1 MPARPMEFLTRLQ
14 DGALAQW
21 VGGAE
26 TLLAYPTILTL
37 HTIGLS
43 VVVGTCIVID
53 LRLLGIPRGVPL
65 AALQRA
71 PILIWTAFAV
81 NAITGVLLFLPAAE
95 QKAFQT
101 VFHVKLACIAVALV
115 AYVRIRHLV
124 FRNASTLAAPVSS
137 EARAL
142 AIVSLIFW
150 TGATVAGRL
159 MAYIL

>member
-1 MPARPMEFLTRLQ
+1 MVEFLTFLQ
-14 DGALAQW
+14 DSALSQW

-37 HTIGLS
+37 HTLGLS
-43 VVVGTCIVID
+43 IVVGTCIVID

-71 PILIWTAFAV
+71 PLLIWTAFAV
-81 NAITGVLLFLPAAE
+81 NAVTGVLLFLPSAE

-101 VFHVKLACIAVALV
+101 VFHVKLACIALALI

-124 FRNASTLAAPVSS
+124 FRDASTLAGPVPP

-142 AIVSLIFW
+142 AVVSLLFW